1 MLLKSESVSK
11 QLIKLL
17 EFWSTTSVAKLN
29 ESLTVCLLVATGFKI
44 GTKNFAGL
52 YIGVCKADKI
62 GLKDEQ
68 TSTHFCAICKNR
80 T

>member
-11 QLIKLL
+11 QPIKLL
-17 EFWSTTSVAKLN
+17 EFWSITSVPKLS
-29 ESLTVCLLVATGFKI
+29 ESLTVYLLVANGFKI

-68 TSTHFCAICKNR
+68 TSTHFCAIYKNR